1 MSVRV
6 RLTRVGSKKNAV
18 WRVVVADQR
27 SPRDGRIIESIG
39 HYNPQTEPSTIVIDR
54 ERLDH
59 WIEQGAQPT
68 NTIRKLMRA
77 PNTETQVVTPA
88 DVPEPEEVSDAPPAE
103 AAESGTDP
111 GSADDA
117 GPDTGAEAA
126 AADARPEPADADA
139 ADARPEPADA
149 DPADAGPESTAPSA
163 AEPTDTGDAAKPEG

>member
-6 RLTRVGSKKNAV
+6 RLTRVGSKKNPV

-77 PNTETQVVTPA
+77 PNTEARAVKPA
-88 DVPEPEEVSDAPPAE
+88 NVPEPQAVPEPEPAE
-103 AAESGTDP
+103 AAGVAAESGTD
-111 GSADDA
+111 
-117 GPDTGAEAA
+117 AEAT
-126 AADARPEPADADA
+126 AADAEATTADGGAIAAEGEASAVAEPA
-139 ADARPEPADA
+139 PEAEPEAEAEAGESA
-149 DPADAGPESTAPSA
+149 DPDQ
-163 AEPTDTGDAAKPEG
+163 PEG

>member
-77 PNTETQVVTPA
+77 PNTEAQVGKPA
-88 DVPEPEEVSDAPPAE
+88 NVPEPEEVSETPPAE
-103 AAESGTDP
+103 AAGVAAQSGTDP
-111 GSADDA
+111 SSATADDA
-117 GPDTGAEAA
+117 GANAGPDAA
-126 AADARPEPADADA
+126 AADSEPAD
-139 ADARPEPADA
+139 
-149 DPADAGPESTAPSA
+149 PES
-163 AEPTDTGDAAKPEG
+163 EPTAAGDTAKPDEPEG